1 MKYTNIVFKYAGVLC
16 IPVYI
21 VFTFISHLYN
31 TEMNPLTNWLSD
43 FGNPFINPSGALVYN
58 MGCIIIAA
66 LLVVFYIGI
75 GQWYKD
81 RKIEK
86 KYVICYIGAQISGII
101 ASVFLVLASV
111 FPLGTNTDLHSKFS
125 LLNMIGMDFFLSFT
139 AIALFMNPDI
149 KKWIGVFAYLSAVFN
164 IVTTNAFSSLYIAE
178 WIYFLLFMIYV
189 VILTLNYDKILHYEI
204 RPGKQDLKDGSKVSL

>member
-1 MKYTNIVFKYAGVLC
+1 MKYENIVFKYAGVVC
-16 IPVYI
+16 IPIYI

-43 FGNPFINPSGALVYN
+43 FGNPVENPSGALVYN

-86 KYVICYIGAQISGII
+86 KYIICYIGAQISGVI

-111 FPLGTNTDLHSKFS
+111 IPLGINNELHGKFS
-125 LLNMIGMDFFLSFT
+125 LLNMIGIDFFLSFI
-139 AIALFMNPDI
+139 AIALFMNPNI
-149 KKWIGVFAYLSAVFN
+149 KKWIGIFAYLSAVFN
-164 IVTTNAFSSLYIAE
+164 IVTTNAFSLLYIAE
-178 WIYFLLFMIYV
+178 WIYFMLFMIFMA
-189 VILTLNYDKILHYEI
+189 ILTLNYDKILHHEA
-204 RPGKQDLKDGSKVSL
+204 RPGKQNLKDCSKVSL